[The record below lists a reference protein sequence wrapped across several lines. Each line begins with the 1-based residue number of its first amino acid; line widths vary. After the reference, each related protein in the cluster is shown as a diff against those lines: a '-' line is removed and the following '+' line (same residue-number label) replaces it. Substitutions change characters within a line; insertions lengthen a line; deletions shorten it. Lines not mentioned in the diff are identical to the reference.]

1 MMLTRSYRLLALDI
15 MPQGAIG
22 SQIALQLTVREEE
35 KTLGLVAA
43 RYMRESELIV
53 ERDSLA
59 THTE

>member
-35 KTLGLVAA
+35 KALGLITA
-43 RYMRESELIV
+43 RYMGEPELIV
-53 ERDSLA
+53 ERDSIA
-59 THTE
+59 AHTE